1 VQTLASQP
9 IKVNPGESLKRGRV
23 MSTVPPR
30 DQRRD
35 DVEEPDGLATQPSS
49 KPNLCFKRSLIAFH
63 LTLLL
68 LGLGAVLAFA
78 AVASL
83 GSWQLGG
90 RANPTAERL
99 ATLSAILLFAAMIPN
114 ATAFAIALWGW
125 RKGESV
131 SWFIVGC
138 SGLGIVASVACGLS
152 SVP

>member
-1 VQTLASQP
+1 
-9 IKVNPGESLKRGRV
+9 

-30 DQRRD
+30 EQRRD
-35 DVEEPDGLATQPSS
+35 DGGETDGLTTQPS
-49 KPNLCFKRSLIAFH
+49 NVCFKRSLIAFY

-68 LGLGAVLAFA
+68 LGLGAIPAFA
-78 AVASL
+78 AVVSL

-99 ATLSAILLFAAMIPN
+99 ATFSAVVLFAAMIPN
-114 ATAFAIALWGW
+114 ATAFAISLWGW
-125 RKGESV
+125 RKGERV

-152 SVP
+152 LVP

>member
-1 VQTLASQP
+1 
-9 IKVNPGESLKRGRV
+9 

-30 DQRRD
+30 EQRRD
-35 DVEEPDGLATQPSS
+35 DVGETDGLTTQPS
-49 KPNLCFKRSLIAFH
+49 NVCFKRSLIPFY

-68 LGLGAVLAFA
+68 LGLGAIPAFA
-78 AVASL
+78 AVVSL

-99 ATLSAILLFAAMIPN
+99 ATFSAVVLFAAMIPN
-114 ATAFAIALWGW
+114 ATAFAISLWGW
-125 RKGESV
+125 RKGERV

-152 SVP
+152 LVP